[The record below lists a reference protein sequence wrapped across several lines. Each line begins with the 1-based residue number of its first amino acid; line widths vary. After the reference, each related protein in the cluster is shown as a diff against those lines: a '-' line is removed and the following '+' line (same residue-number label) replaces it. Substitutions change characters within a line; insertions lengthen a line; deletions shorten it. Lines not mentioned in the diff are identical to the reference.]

1 MLSVGNTLTVDIIDI
16 AFGGDGV
23 ARTEEGLVIFVPGTA
38 IGETVEVVICEIKK
52 SYIRGKVAKVLS
64 PSPDRVEPPCR
75 HFGRCGGCVYQ
86 HLEYQAELA
95 AKQKQLLDL
104 LRRIGGF
111 TDLPPLDCCFA
122 SPKLYGY
129 RNKLR
134 LEPFV
139 TLETDQGV
147 RLSYGYCLTDNQT
160 FFTVR
165 ECPLAMPIINRNI
178 AKAVHSAW
186 GTQNARRKPPAPLT
200 LRASSTGE
208 CHFYFGKAP
217 VNISWLR
224 EELCGKEFSVP
235 LGSFWQV
242 NPEVASELVRRVHR
256 WAKGLKTKF
265 LVDAYSGVGT
275 FSLTGK
281 KDYVERVLIES
292 DRQAGEAAA
301 HNLGKLSLGCRII
314 KDRTEH
320 ALPGVLRQFPPAE
333 TLVLLDPP
341 RTGCQSKVLEALR
354 HARPAHLFYVSC
366 NPATL
371 ARDLKVLCADGC
383 YRLDKLALFDMF
395 PRTAHFE
402 TAVALQSGQ

>member
-1 MLSVGNTLTVDIIDI
+1 MLSVGQTVTVTIIDI

-23 ARTEEGLVIFVPGTA
+23 ARTEEGPVIFVPGTA
-38 IGETVEVVICEIKK
+38 VGETAEVEICEIKK
-52 SYIRGKVAKVLS
+52 SYIRGKVQKILS
-64 PSPDRVEPPCR
+64 ASPDRVEPQCR

-86 HLEYQAELA
+86 HLDYPAELA

-104 LRRIGGF
+104 LHRIGGF
-111 TDLPPLDCCFA
+111 ADLPELECCFA
-122 SPKLYGY
+122 SPKIYGY

-139 TLETDQGV
+139 ALEAEQGV

-178 AKAVHSAW
+178 PKAVHSAW
-186 GTQNARRKPPAPLT
+186 GKQNAKKKPPAPLT
-200 LRASSTGE
+200 LRASSSGD
-208 CHFYFGKAP
+208 CQFYFGKAP

-224 EELCGKEFSVP
+224 EELCGQDFSVP

-242 NPEVASELVRRVHR
+242 NTGVASELVRRVHR
-256 WAKGLKTKF
+256 WAKDLPVKNF
-265 LVDAYSGVGT
+265 IDAYSGVGT
-275 FSLTGK
+275 FSLTSK
-281 KDYVERVLIES
+281 KAFAERVLIES
-292 DRQAGEAAA
+292 DRQAGDAAA
-301 HNLGKLSLGCRII
+301 HNLGKLALGCQII
-314 KDRTEH
+314 KDTTEH
-320 ALPGVLRQFPPAE
+320 ALPGILRQFPAAE

-341 RTGCQSKVLEALR
+341 RAGCQKKVIEALR
-354 HARPAHLFYVSC
+354 KARPAHVFYVSC

-371 ARDLKVLCADGC
+371 ARDLKALCADGC

-402 TAVALQSGQ
+402 TAVALQAAS